1 MSFCHSDVQPFL
13 SVRFVSYPRNVYVHV
28 HVHQLCF
35 YDVTY
40 EIHMVEIGSRL
51 ILFYFIAI
59 FYLYICFIIFDKYF
73 LGEYSDM
80 CVLRQR

>member
-1 MSFCHSDVQPFL
+1 MFNPSYLLDLCHTLVMFM
-13 SVRFVSYPRNVYVHV
+13 FIV

-40 EIHMVEIGSRL
+40 ETHMVEIGRCL

-73 LGEYSDM
+73 FGEYSDM